1 MGESRVCS
9 GNNCVSHLAG
19 EAQHIAYIMDTPQ
32 TIIQLFFG
40 TCQVVYVGSAVI
52 ATGIAVAALLDG
64 AAFGPV
70 ACGFNIDTPLP
81 GKHAAITCY
90 TRWQRPVA
98 HIHTQ
103 ANT

>member
-1 MGESRVCS
+1 
-9 GNNCVSHLAG
+9 
-19 EAQHIAYIMDTPQ
+19 MDTPQ

-70 ACGFNIDTPLP
+70 ACGFNIDAPIP
-81 GKHAAITCY
+81 GKQAAMTGY
-90 TRWQRPVA
+90 ARWQRAVE
-98 HIHTQ
+98 HIHAQ
-103 ANT
+103 ANTCHKVLGRAYAQQVAWFSVW